1 MRYPRLVNF
10 SSILQLSKISSLG
23 DKKPIH
29 DANIIK
35 DYQNLE
41 NESSVVLCDCAILK
55 KSKKKTKQKT
65 NKKTTI
71 SSIEVACGP
80 MKHQHTVGLMTP
92 NKMLNQP

>member
-10 SSILQLSKISSLG
+10 FSLMQLSKISSLG

-41 NESSVVLCDCAILK
+41 NESSVVLCDLHDFK
-55 KSKKKTKQKT
+55 KPTKKGMVVKKLAQKRLL
-65 NKKTTI
+65 
-71 SSIEVACGP
+71 VD
-80 MKHQHTVGLMTP
+80 Q
-92 NKMLNQP
+92 

>member
-10 SSILQLSKISSLG
+10 SSLLQLSKISSLE

-55 KSKKKTKQKT
+55 NLKRKKK
-65 NKKTTI
+65 KKKVVVTI

-80 MKHQHTVGLMTP
+80 MKHQHTVGLMTA